1 MTIRPAADPGQGVNA
16 AVTTRDRKTREA
28 LERYL
33 GREVHAAD
41 GTLLGHVSDVLAD
54 ARGGALDWL
63 VVRLVGPLPRHRAIP
78 LRMSI
83 EVTGRL
89 LVPTSRAALRSAPAV
104 RPGRGLTAPEE
115 LRQRHHW
122 SDV

>member
-16 AVTTRDRKTREA
+16 AVTTQNRKTCKA

-33 GREVHAAD
+33 GREVLAAD
-41 GTLLGHVSDVLAD
+41 GTLLGHISDVLAD
-54 ARGGALDWL
+54 VRSGTADWL

-83 EVTGRL
+83 EVTGRV
-89 LVPTSRAALRSAPAV
+89 LVPTSRAALRAAPAV
-104 RPGRGLTAPEE
+104 RPGRALSAPEE
-115 LRQRHHW
+115 RRQRRHW
-122 SDV
+122 SEG